1 MLACGKAGKRK
12 EAGGVRTGSY
22 KPASV
27 MCITLKTILRE
38 VHPIKGFVYQAVT
51 WDPDRPK
58 GLRVKVAERKGSR
71 GICSGCEKK
80 GPGYDRQ
87 PERVWDFVPLWG
99 LVVCLAYASR
109 RIDCGTCGP
118 TIEKLPWATG
128 KYQICD
134 VFRLFLA
141 QWARLLSWAEVA
153 RSFRVGW
160 ADVYGAVKWVVDYGI
175 ENRDLTGVQALGVD
189 EIHVGKK
196 DKFWTLVYQIDDHC
210 KRLLWIGQDRTEA
223 TFNLF
228 FEVFGTEFCSG
239 IRFICSDMW
248 KPYLKAAA
256 AHLPQALQ
264 ILDPFHIVKK
274 LNAAVDE
281 IRREETRARVEAGLE
296 PLLKKMRW
304 AFLKKRCN
312 WTKAQRRRMR
322 DIEGTALHTLRAFL
336 LVETFR
342 HFWTYCSPTWAG
354 KFLDAWC
361 SKVAHS
367 RLDPLKKVARTLQSH
382 RSLLLNYFKA
392 CKQYSSGV
400 VEGLNAK
407 VKLTLKRSYGFRTAN
422 AREVALYHALG
433 KLPEPSFTHSFF

>member
-1 MLACGKAGKRK
+1 
-12 EAGGVRTGSY
+12 
-22 KPASV
+22 
-27 MCITLKTILRE
+27 MCHITLKTILRE
-38 VHPIKGFVYQAVT
+38 VHPIKGFVYQSVT
-51 WDPDRPK
+51 RDPVRPK
-58 GLRVKVAERKGSR
+58 AFRVQIAERQGCW
-71 GICSGCEKK
+71 GICSGCGKK

-87 PERVWDFVPLWG
+87 PERQWDFIPLWG
-99 LVVCLAYASR
+99 MIVFLVYALR
-109 RIDCGTCGP
+109 RIDCSKCGP
-118 TIEKLPWATG
+118 TIERVPWATG

-153 RSFRVGW
+153 RCFRASW
-160 ADVYGAVKWVVDYGI
+160 ADVYGAVKWVVEYGI
-175 ENRDLTGVQALGVD
+175 ENRDLSGVQALGVD

-210 KRLLWIGQDRTEA
+210 KRLLWVGTDRTEE

-228 FEVFGTEFCSG
+228 FEVFGTEFCKG

-248 KPYLKAAA
+248 KPYIKAAA
-256 AHLPQALQ
+256 AHLPHALQ

-274 LNAAVDE
+274 LNDAVDE
-281 IRREETRARVEAGLE
+281 IRREETRARVQAGLE

-304 AFLKKRCN
+304 AFLKRRCN
-312 WTKAQRRRMR
+312 WTKGQRRRMR
-322 DIEGTALHTLRAFL
+322 EIEGSALRTLRAFL
-336 LVETFR
+336 LVEAFR

-361 SKVAHS
+361 EKVARS

-382 RSLLLNYFKA
+382 RCLLLNYFKA
-392 CKQYSSGV
+392 AKQYSSGV

-407 VKLTLKRSYGFRTAN
+407 VKLTLKRSYGFRTEN
-422 AREVALYHALG
+422 AREVALYHCLG